1 MIAYLEDSPSRAT
14 KEDETNYV
22 MNKKISGLVF
32 KSVSD
37 KIPACRIP
45 ACRKL
50 IHKSRYLVSFPS
62 SRISH
67 GHVGTRNVRVRALTL
82 RERILLDGDVDLPAL
97 LCKAEIDG
105 TLMWA
110 LVPVG

>member
-1 MIAYLEDSPSRAT
+1 MTAYLEDSPTRAT
-14 KEDETNYV
+14 KEDKINYV
-22 MNKKISGLVF
+22 MNKKISELVF

-37 KIPACRIP
+37 KIPACR
-45 ACRKL
+45 KS

-67 GHVGTRNVRVRALTL
+67 GHVSTRNVRFRALTL
-82 RERILLDGDVDLPAL
+82 SERILLDRDVDLPAL
-97 LCKAEIDG
+97 LCKAQIDG

-110 LVPVG
+110 LVTVR